1 MAFYFDEQILK
12 DILAPMTYDGGNCI
26 RNNGSSCRRE
36 QFVNGLIDIFA
47 MPERHKRGNRWPN
60 IAFLNLK
67 EAIEY
72 PFKNELTPEQT
83 QKMREHLAKVEIK
96 R

>member
-12 DILAPMTYDGGNCI
+12 DILAPMTYDE
-26 RNNGSSCRRE
+26 RE

-47 MPERHKRGNRWPN
+47 MPERHKHDNRWPN
-60 IAFLNLK
+60 IVFLNLR
-67 EAIEY
+67 EAIAY
-72 PFKNELTPEQT
+72 PFKNELTAEQT

>member
-1 MAFYFDEQILK
+1 MASYFDEQILK
-12 DILAPMTYDGGNCI
+12 DILTPMTYDE
-26 RNNGSSCRRE
+26 RE

-47 MPERHKRGNRWPN
+47 MPERHKRGNKWPN
-60 IAFLNLK
+60 IAFLNLR
-67 EAIEY
+67 EAIAY
-72 PFKNELTPEQT
+72 PFKNELTPEQI

>member
-12 DILAPMTYDGGNCI
+12 DIVAPMTYDE
-26 RNNGSSCRRE
+26 RE

-60 IAFLNLK
+60 IAFLNLR

-72 PFKNELTPEQT
+72 PFKNELTAEQT